1 MLHPVLSDRLPKG
14 MDTDVVGERK
24 PRGKKTLAKMSSL
37 GLGLVQGTALTLGC
51 PRMEA
56 SGTESM
62 ARIPP
67 YAVCC
72 LERRAVV

>member
-1 MLHPVLSDRLPKG
+1 
-14 MDTDVVGERK
+14 MDTDVVGEPK
-24 PRGKKTLAKMSSL
+24 PRGKKTLAKISSL
-37 GLGLVQGTALTLGC
+37 GLGWVQGAALTLGC